1 MPVTIILFTMTRLK
15 NNYRKGISEAVT
27 TILLVVIGIAMA
39 LMIWQFFTPKPV
51 EELRIGP
58 IDVSGGQVVFTAT
71 NVGSVDAEITGVAC
85 YPPGSAPPTS
95 PSAVNPLGAG
105 GNGGNKIAQGESRS
119 FAGACTGSDVGKP
132 INVLVFTKSKAYGP
146 FTVVV
151 RS

>member
-1 MPVTIILFTMTRLK
+1 MYFRR
-15 NNYRKGISEAVT
+15 NARRGISEAVT
-27 TILLVVIGIAMA
+27 AILLVVIGIAMA

-71 NVGSVDAEITGVAC
+71 NVGSIDAEITGVAC

-105 GNGGNKIAQGESRS
+105 GNKIVQGESRS
-119 FAGACTGSDVGKP
+119 FSGVCQGDVGKP
-132 INVLVFTKSKAYGP
+132 INVLVFTKSKTYGP

>member
-1 MPVTIILFTMTRLK
+1 MYFRR
-15 NNYRKGISEAVT
+15 NARRGISEAVT
-27 TILLVVIGIAMA
+27 AILLVVIGIAMA

-58 IDVSGGQVVFTAT
+58 IDVSGTQVIFTAT
-71 NVGSVDAEITGVAC
+71 NVGSIDAEIIGVAC
-85 YPPGSAPPTS
+85 YSPGSAPPTS

-105 GNGGNKIAQGESRS
+105 GNKIAQGESRS
-119 FAGACTGSDVGKP
+119 FSGECRGEVGKP
-132 INVLVFTKSKAYGP
+132 INVLVYTRSKTYGP

>member
-1 MPVTIILFTMTRLK
+1 M
-15 NNYRKGISEAVT
+15 RKGNSARRGISEAVT

-58 IDVSGGQVVFTAT
+58 IDVSGGNVVFTVT
-71 NVGSVDAEITGVAC
+71 NVGSIDAEITGVAC
-85 YPPGSAPPTS
+85 YLPGGAPPAAG
-95 PSAVNPLGAG
+95 SAVNPLGAG
-105 GNGGNKIAQGESRS
+105 GAKVAQGESRS
-119 FAGACTGSDVGKP
+119 FTGSCQGEVGKP
-132 INVLVFTKSKAYGP
+132 VNVIVFSKAKAYGP